1 MDEVK
6 KNNLSLENRKKLTLT
21 GVIEVINFDEEA
33 ILLNTNLGKLA
44 IKGEGL
50 KVDKLDVKNGD
61 VIVTGM
67 ISSLVYSNKGI
78 KKNKENLIKRIF
90 K

>member
-1 MDEVK
+1 MEEVK
-6 KNNLSLENRKKLTLT
+6 KNNLSLDNRKRLTLT
-21 GVIEVINFDEEA
+21 GVIEVINFDDET
-33 ILLNTNLGKLA
+33 ILLSTSLGKLT

-61 VIVTGM
+61 VIIKGV
-67 ISSLVYSNKGI
+67 ISSLVYSNKGM
-78 KKNKENLIKRIF
+78 KKNKENILKRIF

>member
-1 MDEVK
+1 MEEVK
-6 KNNLSLENRKKLTLT
+6 KNNLSLENRKRLTLT
-21 GVIEVINFDEEA
+21 GVIEDINFDDET
-33 ILLNTNLGKLA
+33 ILLSTSLGKLT

-61 VIVTGM
+61 VIIKGV
-67 ISSLVYSNKGI
+67 ISSLVYSNKGM
-78 KKNKENLIKRIF
+78 KKNKENILKRIF

>member
-1 MDEVK
+1 MEETK

-21 GVIEVINFDEEA
+21 GVIEVINFDEET
-33 ILLNTNLGKLA
+33 ILLDTSLGKLT
-44 IKGEGL
+44 IKGEKL
-50 KVDKLDVKNGD
+50 KVDKLDVQNGE
-61 VIVTGM
+61 VIIKGV
-67 ISSLVYSNKGI
+67 ISSLIYSK

>member
-1 MDEVK
+1 MEEVK
-6 KNNLSLENRKKLTLT
+6 KNNLSLENRKKLILT
-21 GVIEVINFDEEA
+21 GVIEVINFDEET
-33 ILLNTNLGKLA
+33 ILLNTSMGKLS

-61 VIVTGM
+61 VIIIGK
-67 ISSLVYSNKGI
+67 ISSLVYSDKGM

>member
-1 MDEVK
+1 MEEVK
-6 KNNLSLENRKKLTLT
+6 KNNLSLENRKRLTLT
-21 GVIEVINFDEEA
+21 GVIEVINFDDET
-33 ILLNTNLGKLA
+33 ILLSTSLGKLT

-61 VIVTGM
+61 VIIKGV
-67 ISSLVYSNKGI
+67 ISSLVYSNKGM
-78 KKNKENLIKRIF
+78 KKNKENILKRIF

>member
-1 MDEVK
+1 MSR
-6 KNNLSLENRKKLTLT
+6 NLPSLPYLIQFET
-21 GVIEVINFDEEA
+21 
-33 ILLNTNLGKLA
+33 ILLNTCLGKLA

-61 VIVTGM
+61 VIITGM
-67 ISSLVYSNKGI
+67 ISSLVYSNKGM
-78 KKNKENLIKRIF
+78 KKNKENILKRIF

>member
-1 MDEVK
+1 MEEVK
-6 KNNLSLENRKKLTLT
+6 KNNLSLENRKRLTLT
-21 GVIEVINFDEEA
+21 GVIEVINFDDET
-33 ILLNTNLGKLA
+33 ILLNTCLGKLA

-61 VIVTGM
+61 VIITGM
-67 ISSLVYSNKGI
+67 ISSLIYSNKGK
-78 KKNKENLIKRIF
+78 KKNKENIIKRIF

>member
-1 MDEVK
+1 MEEVK
-6 KNNLSLENRKKLTLT
+6 KNNLSLENRKRLTLT
-21 GVIEVINFDEEA
+21 GVIEVINFDDET
-33 ILLNTNLGKLA
+33 ILLSTSLGKLT

-61 VIVTGM
+61 VIIKGA
-67 ISSLVYSNKGI
+67 ISSLVYSNKGM
-78 KKNKENLIKRIF
+78 KKNKENILKRIF

>member
-1 MDEVK
+1 MEEVK
-6 KNNLSLENRKKLTLT
+6 KNNLSLENRKRLTLT
-21 GVIEVINFDEEA
+21 GVIEVINFDDET
-33 ILLNTNLGKLA
+33 ILLSTSLGKLT

-61 VIVTGM
+61 VIIKGG
-67 ISSLVYSNKGI
+67 ISSLDYSNKGM
-78 KKNKENLIKRIF
+78 KKNKENILKRIF

>member
-1 MDEVK
+1 MEEVK
-6 KNNLSLENRKKLTLT
+6 KNNLSLENRKRLTLT
-21 GVIEVINFDEEA
+21 GVIEVINFDDET
-33 ILLNTNLGKLA
+33 ILLSTNLGKLT

-61 VIVTGM
+61 VIIKGV
-67 ISSLVYSNKGI
+67 ISSLVYSNKGM
-78 KKNKENLIKRIF
+78 KKNKENILKRIF

>member
-1 MDEVK
+1 MG
-6 KNNLSLENRKKLTLT
+6 KLT
-21 GVIEVINFDEEA
+21 
-33 ILLNTNLGKLA
+33 

-61 VIVTGM
+61 VIIKGV
-67 ISSLVYSNKGI
+67 ISSLVYSNKGM
-78 KKNKENLIKRIF
+78 KKNKENILKMIF

>member
-1 MDEVK
+1 MEEVK
-6 KNNLSLENRKKLTLT
+6 KNNLSLENRKRLTLT
-21 GVIEVINFDEEA
+21 GVIEVINFDDET
-33 ILLNTNLGKLA
+33 ILLSTSLGKLT

-61 VIVTGM
+61 VIIKGV

-78 KKNKENLIKRIF
+78 KKNKENILKRIF